1 MPKNHINEGIMA
13 EIQREILDK
22 LKAWKE
28 NPRRKPLV
36 LQGARQVGKSW
47 ALKKFGRECFEDMV
61 YINFDTMP
69 AVKEDF
75 KRTKEPLKLIKSM
88 ELMTGKKIIPTST
101 LIVLDEIQEC
111 NEALNSLKYFCE
123 DAPEYAV
130 VCAGSLLGVALNR
143 TGASFPV
150 GKVDFM
156 AL

>member
-1 MPKNHINEGIMA
+1 MA
-13 EIQREILDK
+13 EIQRDILDK

-47 ALKKFGRECFEDMV
+47 ALKKFGRESFEDMV
-61 YINFDTMP
+61 YLNFATMP
-69 AVKEDF
+69 AMKEDF

-88 ELMTGKKIIPTST
+88 ELMTGKKISSTST

-143 TGASFPV
+143 T
-150 GKVDFM
+150 
-156 AL
+156 